1 MSTIISGLQRY
12 KKEILLSFHSSFYNN
27 AVSKQIKD

>member
-12 KKEILLSFHSSFYNN
+12 KKEILLSFHSGFN
-27 AVSKQIKD
+27 VGKQIKD